1 MIIGG
6 KLERLKREKEG
17 IEEEIEEL
25 KQKHQGR
32 LERQYEIKTQGKV
45 FKRTKGEDGKG
56 DRMGER
62 REDSGRE
69 EEEKLGEV
77 LKILRMLT
85 GAEEVGKGW
94 RFEEVI
100 NEIEVEVKNVMTKI
114 EKFENVVDILTD

>member
-1 MIIGG
+1 
-6 KLERLKREKEG
+6 
-17 IEEEIEEL
+17 
-25 KQKHQGR
+25 
-32 LERQYEIKTQGKV
+32 
-45 FKRTKGEDGKG
+45 
-56 DRMGER
+56 MGER